1 VRHRSAAAASQMPTA
16 TAIAQNLAVRVAV
29 ISDVHA
35 NLYALEAVLGE
46 IDREPPDAI
55 WCLGDTVG
63 YGPRP
68 NECCELVRERADLIL
83 VGNHDLLA
91 LGSAEVDV
99 AEFNPEA
106 AEASLWTAKQLSG
119 ESRTFLEALEP
130 TAERDGV
137 QLFHG
142 SPRDPVWEYVL
153 TEVAALD
160 ALARTEAPLV
170 LVGHTHVATAL
181 RLEDGRLE
189 GGVAPADF
197 EAGLDSGRWL
207 LNPGSVGQPRDAN
220 ADAAFLELDLAAKRA
235 RFRRVA
241 YPVERTQEEIRER
254 GLPDSLAER
263 LAHGV

>member
-1 VRHRSAAAASQMPTA
+1 M
-16 TAIAQNLAVRVAV
+16 RVAV

-68 NECCELVRERADLIL
+68 NECCELVRERADLVLI
-83 VGNHDLLA
+83 GNHDLVA
-91 LGSAEVDV
+91 LGSAAVAL

-106 AEASLWTAKQLSG
+106 AEASLWTSKQLS
-119 ESRTFLEALEP
+119 EQARTFLQALEP
-130 TAERDGV
+130 AAERAGV

-153 TEVAALD
+153 TESVARES
-160 ALARTEAPLV
+160 LAMTEAPLV
-170 LVGHTHVATAL
+170 LVGHSHVATAL
-181 RLEDGRLE
+181 RLENGRLE
-189 GGVAPADF
+189 GGVAPAEF
-197 EAGLDSGRWL
+197 EAPLGSGRWL
-207 LNPGSVGQPRDAN
+207 LNPGSVGQPRDGN
-220 ADAAFLELDLAAKRA
+220 ADAAFLELDFEAKRG
-235 RFRRVA
+235 RFRRVS

-263 LAHGV
+263 LAHGL